1 MGKPAGGLDG
11 YSLAFLVNL
20 VFIFFLQDLPAEM
33 VLSPT
38 LAGWLAG

>member
-1 MGKPAGGLDG
+1 MGEPAGGLDG
-11 YSLAFLVNL
+11 YSLAFLVI
-20 VFIFFLQDLPAEM
+20 FSFFLQDLPAEM